1 MSAES
6 QSQLVCLRYNGSIDV
21 LLEKLRLE
29 ELEERHK
36 KECKQ
41 TLYEES
47 SSFNEQQSECS
58 AVQVACYGSMPIE
71 EKQEAVYEIAHRQNF
86 PSLRPQWAW
95 LSIKIC
101 TFVEPPVAKELEQI
115 LLYAMM
121 ETHKR
126 PLILRNGDVIV
137 SEKYLE
143 LITSVISNR
152 TGSTPR
158 YNRPKVI
165 DRIDVPM
172 LGPLRQEATE
182 GLKHIREK
190 ADEETLP
197 LCRVC
202 MDLPRQTVFIQCG
215 HISMC
220 LPCFNEEERKA
231 AEQSTAV
238 RCPICRGGGNVRRVY
253 FP

>member
-1 MSAES
+1 M
-6 QSQLVCLRYNGSIDV
+6 
-21 LLEKLRLE
+21 
-29 ELEERHK
+29 EERHK

-58 AVQVACYGSMPIE
+58 AVQVACYGSMTIE

-152 TGSTPR
+152 TGRTPR
-158 YNRPKVI
+158 ANRPRVKNRV
-165 DRIDVPM
+165 DVRL
-172 LGPLRQEATE
+172 LGIVDGQIEKLRQEATNKLQ
-182 GLKHIREK
+182 GLEK
-190 ADEETLP
+190 
-197 LCRVC
+197 
-202 MDLPRQTVFIQCG
+202 
-215 HISMC
+215 
-220 LPCFNEEERKA
+220 
-231 AEQSTAV
+231 
-238 RCPICRGGGNVRRVY
+238 RGLDTNAHKRDHGTTDHE
-253 FP
+253 

>member
-1 MSAES
+1 MSADS

-41 TLYEES
+41 ALYEES
-47 SSFNEQQSECS
+47 SSFNEQQSECT

-143 LITSVISNR
+143 LITSVIRTNR

-158 YNRPKVI
+158 GNRPRVI
-165 DRIDVPM
+165 DRVDVPM
-172 LGPLRQEATE
+172 LGPARKQ
-182 GLKHIREK
+182 
-190 ADEETLP
+190 
-197 LCRVC
+197 
-202 MDLPRQTVFIQCG
+202 
-215 HISMC
+215 
-220 LPCFNEEERKA
+220 RKA
-231 AEQSTAV
+231 
-238 RCPICRGGGNVRRVY
+238 
-253 FP
+253 

>member
-6 QSQLVCLRYNGSIDV
+6 QSQFVCLRYSGSIDV

-47 SSFNEQQSECS
+47 PSVNEQPGECS

-95 LSIKIC
+95 LSEGLENSIKIC
-101 TFVEPPVAKELEQI
+101 TFVEPPVAKELELT

-121 ETHKR
+121 ETNKR
-126 PLILRNGDVIV
+126 RLILRNGDVIV

-158 YNRPKVI
+158 ANRPRVTN
-165 DRIDVPM
+165 RVDVRL
-172 LGPLRQEATE
+172 LGIVDGQIEKLRQEATNKLQ
-182 GLKHIREK
+182 GLERL
-190 ADEETLP
+190 TLSGSEP
-197 LCRVC
+197 LQSEALNR
-202 MDLPRQTVFIQCG
+202 LYAARQ
-215 HISMC
+215 
-220 LPCFNEEERKA
+220 
-231 AEQSTAV
+231 
-238 RCPICRGGGNVRRVY
+238 
-253 FP
+253 